1 VTPGEAAGLDTGRT
15 EHLDDRPASGYYDTD
30 MEAFTSTEESPYA
43 DPDVMLAACL
53 RARDTGAVPTGAE
66 PPTLALIP
74 IVRDAGMR
82 NDPGDMSPGT
92 RAMAADVFREDLDAD
107 DVTDEDAVE
116 IFD

>member
-1 VTPGEAAGLDTGRT
+1 MTPGEAAGLDTGRT